1 MVSRAFGPLKGL
13 RLLFGG
19 CEVIVHGRPEG
30 TPLQAFGLRSIDGD
44 LRALSG

>member
-19 CEVIVHGRPEG
+19 CEVMVHGRPEG
-30 TPLQAFGLRSIDGD
+30 TPLQENYAGS
-44 LRALSG
+44 LSMGG